1 MKTFRL
7 FKPALFILF
16 VAVCSINRCT
26 CDDENLEVPSEINMV
41 GTWILKSAEFQ
52 NDDVD
57 LDRDGPMEPVK
68 DIKFLLLGWLDVYAS
83 CSSLEEIPLQ
93 FSEDLAK
100 EPTSADPVKRFI
112 VYAVCPDGQGVT
124 SPIAEYYI
132 EKYQSNAFYL
142 SLNKLNDPANLIEWN
157 GSMLVFIN
165 NDVVK
170 NGVRQLHG
178 KSSIIPKGSAR
189 YQHFNFVLEEFRG
202 FYE

>member
-1 MKTFRL
+1 MKTLRL

-26 CDDENLEVPSEINMV
+26 CDDDNLEVPSEIDVV

-57 LDRDGPMEPVK
+57 LDRDGPMGPVK
-68 DIKFLLLGWLDVYAS
+68 DIKFLLLGWLDVYAN
-83 CSSLEEIPLQ
+83 CSSLEEIPLR

-100 EPTSADPVKRFI
+100 EPTSDDPDRRYI
-112 VYAVCPDGQGVT
+112 VYAVCPNGQGVT

-132 EKYQSNAFYL
+132 EKYQPNAFYL
-142 SLNKLNDPANLIEWN
+142 RLNELNDPANLIEWN
-157 GSMLVFIN
+157 GSMLVFIT
-165 NDVVK
+165 NDIVK

-178 KSSIIPKGSAR
+178 TSSLIPKGSAR
-189 YQHFNFVLEEFRG
+189 YQHFNFILEEYRG
-202 FYE
+202 PE